1 MVVMVLLVLFRL
13 VDKLGILLAG
23 VTFAVAVA
31 VIALAELVDAQMLF
45 GTMEQA
51 EHAVERKAR
60 DNAHDHLR
68 TQDSAHG
75 GKGHLSREEDG
86 NHLVG
91 CGQKH
96 SDERADRDDA
106 ARIERRRRRRK
117 AALGHDAEHRAND
130 GARLPRALDGVL
142 RLVARLVLE
151 PFHSQIG
158 DEQKRD
164 EVKCVF
170 N

>member
-1 MVVMVLLVLFRL
+1 MLFR
-13 VDKLGILLAG
+13 
-23 VTFAVAVA
+23 
-31 VIALAELVDAQMLF
+31 
-45 GTMEQA
+45 TMEQA
-51 EHAVERKAR
+51 EHTVERKAR

-86 NHLVG
+86 DHLIG
-91 CGQKH
+91 GGQEH
-96 SDERADRDDA
+96 GDESADRDDA
-106 ARIERRRRRRK
+106 ARVKRRRRRRK

-151 PFHSQIG
+151 PFHSKIG
-158 DEQKRD
+158 YEQKRD

>member
-1 MVVMVLLVLFRL
+1 MLFR
-13 VDKLGILLAG
+13 
-23 VTFAVAVA
+23 
-31 VIALAELVDAQMLF
+31 
-45 GTMEQA
+45 TMEQA
-51 EHAVERKAR
+51 EHAVERKTR
-60 DNAHDHLR
+60 DDAHDHLR

-86 NHLVG
+86 DHLVG

-117 AALGHDAEHRAND
+117 AALGHDAEHRANG

-151 PFHSQIG
+151 SFHRQIG

-164 EVKCVF
+164 KVECVF
-170 N
+170 Y

>member
-1 MVVMVLLVLFRL
+1 MVVMVLLVLFSL
-13 VDKLGILLAG
+13 VGKLGILLAG

-31 VIALAELVDAQMLF
+31 VITLAELVDAQMLF

-68 TQDSAHG
+68 TQDGAHG

-86 NHLVG
+86 DHLVG

-106 ARIERRRRRRK
+106 AHIERRRRRRE
-117 AALGHDAEHRAND
+117 ATLGHSI
-130 GARLPRALDGVL
+130 AR
-142 RLVARLVLE
+142 
-151 PFHSQIG
+151 
-158 DEQKRD
+158 
-164 EVKCVF
+164 
-170 N
+170 

>member
-1 MVVMVLLVLFRL
+1 
-13 VDKLGILLAG
+13 
-23 VTFAVAVA
+23 
-31 VIALAELVDAQMLF
+31 MLF

-51 EHAVERKAR
+51 KHAVESKAR
-60 DNAHDHLR
+60 DDAHDHLR

-75 GKGHLSREEDG
+75 GKGEEVVLADHLGDLL
-86 NHLVG
+86 LVV
-91 CGQKH
+91 
-96 SDERADRDDA
+96 ERADRDDA

>member
-1 MVVMVLLVLFRL
+1 MIVMVFLVLFSL
-13 VDKLGILLAG
+13 VSKLGILLAG
-23 VTFAVAVA
+23 VALAVAVA
-31 VIALAELVDAQMLF
+31 VIALAELVDAQVLF

-51 EHAVERKAR
+51 KHTVERKAR
-60 DNAHDHLR
+60 DDAHNHLR

-86 NHLVG
+86 DHLIG
-91 CGQKH
+91 GGQVH

-106 ARIERRRRRRK
+106 ARVERRRRGRE
-117 AALGHDAEHRAND
+117 AALGHNTEHRTND
-130 GARLPRALDGVL
+130 GARLPRAFDGVL

-151 PFHSQIG
+151 PFHRQIG

-164 EVKCVF
+164 KVECVF
-170 N
+170 Y

>member
-1 MVVMVLLVLFRL
+1 MLFR
-13 VDKLGILLAG
+13 
-23 VTFAVAVA
+23 
-31 VIALAELVDAQMLF
+31 
-45 GTMEQA
+45 TMEQA
-51 EHAVERKAR
+51 EHAVERKTR
-60 DNAHDHLR
+60 DDAHDHLR
-68 TQDSAHG
+68 TQDSSHG
-75 GKGHLSREEDG
+75 RKGHLSREEDG
-86 NHLVG
+86 DHLVG

-106 ARIERRRRRRK
+106 ARIERRRRRRE
-117 AALGHDAEHRAND
+117 ATLGHDAEHRAND
-130 GARLPRALDGVL
+130 GARLPRALDSVL

-158 DEQKRD
+158 YEQKRD